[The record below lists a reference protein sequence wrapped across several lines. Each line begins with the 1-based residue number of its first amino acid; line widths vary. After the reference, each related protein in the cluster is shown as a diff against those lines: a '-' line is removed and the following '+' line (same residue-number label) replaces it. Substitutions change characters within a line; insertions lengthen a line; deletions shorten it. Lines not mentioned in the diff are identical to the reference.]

1 MKASTLE
8 GKGTREADAA
18 IREARAGRMS
28 VPDMV
33 KVVVAAQVYVPLA
46 AEPVMEGNKITRWKP
61 ATITKQADGSKLLVA
76 FTDQKLLTA
85 FSRKAAEYP
94 VAFLAD
100 VGWILGALPPA
111 HGIGF
116 NLDGENWFEWTAE
129 AVAVHRSGAKPA

>member
-28 VPDMV
+28 VPDML
-33 KVVVAAQVYVPLA
+33 KVVLAAQVYVPLSA
-46 AEPVMEGNKITRWKP
+46 PPVMEGERIARWSP
-61 ATITKQADGSKLLVA
+61 ATLTKQADGSRLLVA
-76 FTDQKLLTA
+76 FTDRKLMTA
-85 FSRKAAEYP
+85 FSKKSAQHSI
-94 VAFLAD
+94 AFLAH
-100 VGWILGALPPA
+100 VSWVMGALPPA

-129 AVAVHRSGAKPA
+129 AVAAHRSGATPA